1 MNVIVVGSGAREH
14 ALCRILHKSYL
25 CEKVFCFPGNYGISQ
40 IAECKDISTKENIV
54 EECIKINPDL
64 VVVGPENYLSE
75 NLAGELRNKGLNVFG
90 PDSEGAKLESSKEFM
105 KEFCQSHNIPTAKS
119 QTFVDFDEAKNYL
132 ESFNGPIVV
141 KYDGLAAGKG
151 VFVCTNTNEAIDACK
166 RIFVKKEFNQENN
179 KVVIE
184 EFIEGKELSF
194 FTITDGN
201 EYLNIGSAQDYKRVG
216 NNDTG
221 PNTGGMGTIS
231 PAPILDNNL
240 DMIIQDQIVKK
251 TIEGLKNDNIAFQ
264 GVIFFG
270 IIVNEHNQP
279 YLLEYNTRFGDPEI
293 QSISLRIKS
302 DFLSLL
308 HSTATKN
315 LKYANIELF
324 ENKKSIC
331 LILATK
337 GYPGDYPKNTEI
349 RNLNELKNNDEF
361 YIFHAATKL
370 INNKVFSNGGR
381 VLSIVVRGDNY
392 LECRNKVY
400 EIADII
406 DWPEKYY
413 RSDIGANI

>member
-40 IAECKDISTKENIV
+40 IAECKDISTKEDIV

-119 QTFVDFDEAKNYL
+119 QTFVDFDEAKDYL
-132 ESFNGPIVV
+132 ESFSGPIVV

-151 VFVCTNTNEAIDACK
+151 VFVCTNTNEAIEACEK
-166 RIFVKKEFNQENN
+166 IFIKKEFNQENN

-240 DMIIQDQIVKK
+240 DMIIQDLIVKK
-251 TIEGLKNDNIAFQ
+251 TIEG
-264 GVIFFG
+264 
-270 IIVNEHNQP
+270 
-279 YLLEYNTRFGDPEI
+279 
-293 QSISLRIKS
+293 
-302 DFLSLL
+302 
-308 HSTATKN
+308 
-315 LKYANIELF
+315 
-324 ENKKSIC
+324 
-331 LILATK
+331 
-337 GYPGDYPKNTEI
+337 
-349 RNLNELKNNDEF
+349 
-361 YIFHAATKL
+361 
-370 INNKVFSNGGR
+370 
-381 VLSIVVRGDNY
+381 
-392 LECRNKVY
+392 
-400 EIADII
+400 
-406 DWPEKYY
+406 
-413 RSDIGANI
+413 